1 MSEYSPAR
9 KLLQRFGGLNN
20 RSDYIRFNWLGEYDP
35 DGELPPALENT
46 LPADFQRRRLDEN
59 SLTDREQ

>member
-20 RSDYIRFNWLGEYDP
+20 RADYIRFNWLGEYDP
-35 DGELPPALENT
+35 DGELPRALENT
-46 LPADFQRRRLDEN
+46 LPADFQRRKLDEN

>member
-20 RSDYIRFNWLGEYDP
+20 RADYIQLNWLGEYDP

-46 LPADFQRRRLDEN
+46 LPADFQRKRLDEN
-59 SLTDREQ
+59 PLTERRQ

>member
-20 RSDYIRFNWLGEYDP
+20 RADYILFNWLGEYDG
-35 DGELPPALENT
+35 DDELPPALENI

>member
-20 RSDYIRFNWLGEYDP
+20 RADYIQLNWLGEYDP
-35 DGELPPALENT
+35 DGELPPALEAT

-59 SLTDREQ
+59 QLTDKEQ

>member
-20 RSDYIRFNWLGEYDP
+20 RADYIQLNWLGEYDP
-35 DGELPPALENT
+35 DGELPPALEAS